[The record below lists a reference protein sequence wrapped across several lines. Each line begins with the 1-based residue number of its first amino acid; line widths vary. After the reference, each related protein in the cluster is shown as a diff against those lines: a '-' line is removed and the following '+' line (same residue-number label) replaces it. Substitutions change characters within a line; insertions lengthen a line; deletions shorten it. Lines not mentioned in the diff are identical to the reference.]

1 MEAAR
6 CSGVAGGDRSESM
19 AVSEKSPIY
28 SDGDGDWQAER
39 EYNIIS
45 DVSQQDYRA
54 SSYSCSTGTDVLEM

>member
-1 MEAAR
+1 MEAVR
-6 CSGVAGGDRSESM
+6 FSGMAGGDRNESM

-39 EYNIIS
+39 EDDIIS

-54 SSYSCSTGTDVLEM
+54 SCSCSIGMDVLGM